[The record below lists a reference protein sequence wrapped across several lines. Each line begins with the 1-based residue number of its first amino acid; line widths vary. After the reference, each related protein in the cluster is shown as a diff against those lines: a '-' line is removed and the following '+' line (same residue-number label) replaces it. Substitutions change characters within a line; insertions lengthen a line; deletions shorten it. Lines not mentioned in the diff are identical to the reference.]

1 MATLYGWCLSG
12 ELQRVIDY
20 AINPQKTDGKT
31 LVAYKNHSG
40 ILPGSDGTG
49 MATAKRI
56 GRKGRRLR

>member
-40 ILPGSDGTG
+40 ILPEAMDWNGNCKENWPERQT
-49 MATAKRI
+49 
-56 GRKGRRLR
+56 LR